1 MASVARWGAGLWL
14 LAAILTT
21 SGGGSAP
28 AAEFKS
34 GGWTGRDVNGGDG
47 AFKGCQI
54 DSKHPGDRIL
64 GFGIFVPGVFQV
76 RISDRAWGLEP
87 GALPV
92 TLWVDSG
99 EKLSGNAVAAAK
111 NTVVVPINKG
121 GKAFAEALK
130 KGNVLHVTVP
140 DGALDFKLSG
150 TFKAI
155 GELERC
161 WNAGVGTLPKSAT
174 GGAPQGA
181 APQGSAPQIK
191 RVKGADLLGLPLPE
205 FAAQVVTL
213 QDNGFFKLERAS
225 KQQLEQLSA
234 ALVWTMKGG
243 FGFVTSVNANP
254 DLQLLKETLV
264 KQKTPRCK
272 GELTSSADI
281 RSLPGTAVQVKR
293 VQLRCTDV
301 GNGDAVTEVF
311 SFYPHLSGQLV
322 GVSHIAKDRT
332 VAAAADGEFAKRVT
346 TILEAK

>member
-1 MASVARWGAGLWL
+1 MASVARWRAGLWL

-21 SGGGSAP
+21 TGGVPAP
-28 AAEFKS
+28 AAEFSS
-34 GGWTGRDVNGGDG
+34 GSWTGRDIKGSDG
-47 AFKGCQI
+47 VFKGCQI
-54 DSKHPGDRIL
+54 DSQHPGDRIL
-64 GFGIFVPGVFQV
+64 GFGIFVPGIFQV
-76 RISDRAWGLEP
+76 RVSDKAWTFEP

-111 NTVVVPINKG
+111 TTVVVPINKG

-140 DGALDFKLSG
+140 TGALDFKLSG

-161 WNAGVGTLPKSAT
+161 WNDGVATLPKAA
-174 GGAPQGA
+174 GAAPQGA
-181 APQGSAPQIK
+181 APQAAAPQIK
-191 RVKGADLLGLPLPE
+191 RVKGADLLGLSLPE

-213 QDNGFFKLERAS
+213 KDNGFFKLERAS

-234 ALVWTMKGG
+234 GLVWTMQGG
-243 FGFVTSVNANP
+243 FGFVTSVNTDP
-254 DLQLLKETLV
+254 DVQLLKDSLV

-272 GELTSSADI
+272 GELSSSADV
-281 RSLPGTAVQVKR
+281 RNLPGTAIQVKR
-293 VQLRCTDV
+293 VELRCTDV

-311 SFYPHLSGQLV
+311 AFYPHLSGQLV
-322 GVSHIAKDRT
+322 GVSHIAKDRK
-332 VAAAADGEFAKRVT
+332 VAVAADGEFAARVAA
-346 TILEAK
+346 ILQAK